1 MDAGSSALVMAVVI
15 GVPVVL
21 AGMFGLNWWDR
32 VHDRRVARAAARRR
46 VRRSRNVSARG

>member
-1 MDAGSSALVMAVVI
+1 MDVGGSAVFVAAVI

-32 VHDRRVARAAARRR
+32 MRDRRRARH
-46 VRRSRNVSARG
+46 